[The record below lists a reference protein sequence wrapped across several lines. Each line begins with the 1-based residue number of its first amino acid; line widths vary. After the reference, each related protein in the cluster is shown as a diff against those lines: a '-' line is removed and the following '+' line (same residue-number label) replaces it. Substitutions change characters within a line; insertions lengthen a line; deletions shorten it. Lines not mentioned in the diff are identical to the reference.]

1 MARTVNQSRS
11 SLVGSGLVCVNS
23 LRPAGQHAEGRL
35 GARLIFDSV
44 FGKPH
49 WLRRSSRDNSTLKA
63 TGRSRSMGRRIT
75 RFIERRSAGHFELR
89 ARSQYFIHRWRP
101 SVGDFWIAF
110 LEKEL
115 PRGLSFAPSDQ
126 TLIKMDPIEIKELK
140 HPASHV
146 ALGQQGRSEGRD
158 GMAAFGSVSS

>member
-1 MARTVNQSRS
+1 
-11 SLVGSGLVCVNS
+11 VCVNS

-35 GARLIFDSV
+35 GTRLIFDSV

-49 WLRRSSRDNSTLKA
+49 WLRRSRRDNSTSKA
-63 TGRSRSMGRRIT
+63 TGRPRSIGRRST
-75 RFIERRSAGHFELR
+75 RFIERRSAEHFELR

-115 PRGLSFAPSDQ
+115 PRRAKLPSDQ

-140 HPASHV
+140 QPASRV

-158 GMAAFGSVSS
+158 EVAAFGSVSS